1 MASKT
6 IKKFTDNL
14 IKGLTPES
22 KRYTV
27 SCSGLELRVSP
38 TGTKSFSFVFKHNN
52 KNKRLS
58 IGQYPYISIADAN
71 AAVLDARKQLA
82 AGLDP
87 VLHKAV
93 IELEKSTQ
101 LTVNQLFERY
111 IAEHVRP
118 KLSARTLYDYN
129 KDISKHILPAWG
141 DKPAAAIT
149 QKDAVDLLQAMV
161 NRGQNIES
169 EHIKANMMGMWGFA
183 VNRGLIASMPFY
195 RLPKVVAVNKD
206 KRPKKVTKRA
216 LKDNEIYYMWHG
228 VDKFCTPQ
236 VAAVLKL
243 MLLLGRRGEDVRPAL
258 KTSFELD
265 KKIWHMV
272 PGKLRESKK
281 HLLDPITVPLPPLA
295 LGIIKAQF
303 ERSTSTLNPH
313 LFPSA
318 SIKRIGSHITQS
330 ALSQPVNDNEFGIPS
345 WTPHDLRRTAS
356 TGFASLGFTQEQI
369 DNVLAHGMYGLAKV
383 YNLHDYVDL
392 RKKVLYTWDLKI
404 QKIISGPAPK
414 LD

>member
-1 MASKT
+1 
-6 IKKFTDNL
+6 
-14 IKGLTPES
+14 
-22 KRYTV
+22 V
-27 SCSGLELRVSP
+27 
-38 TGTKSFSFVFKHNN
+38 
-52 KNKRLS
+52 
-58 IGQYPYISIADAN
+58 
-71 AAVLDARKQLA
+71 QLNT
-82 AGLDP
+82 

-101 LTVNQLFERY
+101 LTVQQLFDRY
-111 IAEHVRP
+111 MSEHVKP
-118 KLSARTLYDYN
+118 NLSARTAYDYN

-141 DKPAAAIT
+141 DRAAASIT
-149 QKDAVDLLQAMV
+149 QRDAVDLLQAMV

-169 EHIKANMMGMWGFA
+169 EHIRANMSGMWGFA
-183 VNRGLIASMPFY
+183 YNRGLIETMPFY
-195 RLPKVVAVNKD
+195 KLPKVVAVNKN
-206 KRPKKVTKRA
+206 KRQKKLTKRA
-216 LKDNEIYYMWHG
+216 LRENEIYYMWHG
-228 VDKFCTPQ
+228 VDQFCTPQ

-243 MLLLGRRGEDVRPAL
+243 MLLLGRRGEDIRPSL

-265 KKIWHMV
+265 KALWHMI

-303 ERSTSTLNPH
+303 ERSTSTLNPY

-318 SIKRIGSHITQS
+318 SIKRIGSHMTQS
-330 ALSQPVNDNEFGIPS
+330 ALSQPVNDNEFGIPN

-392 RKKVLYTWDLKI
+392 RKKVLYTWDAKI
-404 QKIISGPAPK
+404 QKIIYGPAPK